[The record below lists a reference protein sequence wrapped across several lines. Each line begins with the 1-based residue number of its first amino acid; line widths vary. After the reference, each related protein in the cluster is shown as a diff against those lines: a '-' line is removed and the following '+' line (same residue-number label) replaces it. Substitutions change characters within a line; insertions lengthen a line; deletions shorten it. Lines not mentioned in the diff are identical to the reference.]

1 MSDAVVLC
9 AATSEL
15 LPAVVALMNRSF
27 DPAFG
32 EAWPQADLESAM
44 GWPAVQLL
52 CAIDRADPSMPLGF
66 ILSRTILDETEILL
80 IAVAPEARRRGIG
93 RRLLDA
99 VIAGAKPAGVSVF
112 LEVRADNS
120 AALEMYRA
128 LNFKPVG
135 VRRGYYN
142 GADGIQRDSY
152 TLRCNHSSNPAA
164 L

>member
-1 MSDAVVLC
+1 MSDAVALYV
-9 AATSEL
+9 ATPDR
-15 LPAVVALMNRSF
+15 LPAIAALMMRSF

-44 GWPAVQLL
+44 DWPGALL
-52 CAIDRADPSMPLGF
+52 LSALDRGDPDAPLGF
-66 ILSRTILDETEILL
+66 VLTRTILDETEILL

-93 RRLLDA
+93 RRLLEA
-99 VIAGAKPAGVSVF
+99 VIARAKQAGISLF

-135 VRRGYYN
+135 VRRGYYK

-152 TLRCNHSSNPAA
+152 TLRCNHR
-164 L
+164 